1 MDMNNTQTTITE
13 SVFSDLY
20 SFVEEMTPDLEMCLD
35 FCESQGITIT
45 DEVFTVIEDLLWNQE
60 NNWSPLIDIN
70 YHDQLH

>member
-1 MDMNNTQTTITE
+1 MDMNNIQTTITE

-45 DEVFTVIEDLLWNQE
+45 DEVFTVIEDLLD

>member
-1 MDMNNTQTTITE
+1 MDMNNIQTTITE
-13 SVFSDLY
+13 STFSDLY

-45 DEVFTVIEDLLWNQE
+45 DEVFTVIEDLLD

>member
-1 MDMNNTQTTITE
+1 MNNTSTTMTTE

-45 DEVFTVIEDLLWNQE
+45 DEVFTVIEDLLD
-60 NNWSPLIDIN
+60 NNWSPLTNTN